1 MFALPPTFRL
11 CAAMQNQVIE
21 FLPLLLPVLVSRLGS
36 EEVTEPSE
44 ELRLQLL
51 QLLSAVVKACAAE
64 MAPYLDDM
72 ILILQRTIVDPY
84 PELKKVSERD
94 ILWSAVQYDRY
105 ACTCT
110 CVQCHTVYTQV
121 GEELFSNDDIVG
133 EE

>member
-1 MFALPPTFRL
+1 MYILLHVWSIPYYALSPKCRL
-11 CAAMQNQVIE
+11 CASMQHQVTD

-51 QLLSAVVKACAAE
+51 CLLSSLVQACACG

-84 PELKKVSERD
+84 PELKKVSGEQRD
-94 ILWSAVQYDRY
+94 
-105 ACTCT
+105 
-110 CVQCHTVYTQV
+110 
-121 GEELFSNDDIVG
+121 LFIFMCMHIATYYI
-133 EE
+133 